1 MKEAKHILALIYQF
15 LIRKERPEEKEEI
28 LDWYERYHLDYDPS
42 QEHIEHTGQ
51 SVKHQVFDSIKQEA
65 SVRPLHRLW
74 RPLAAA
80 VAIFML
86 TGLGYLFL
94 GRENAIV
101 ADTDL
106 LASISPSDPQAKIT
120 LESGQII
127 DLEKMAI
134 DSCIKLDH
142 IEIRKDSTGQITY
155 VQNSKNKT
163 EIGSNTIET
172 PSNANY
178 TLNLSDGTI
187 VMLNANTKLKYP
199 NSFGGGDR
207 TVELDGEAYFIVSKT
222 KEKQK
227 FFVKTQQQVTEVLG
241 TRFNIK
247 TKKGRNIE
255 HTTLEEGSIRVT
267 NSNTSEGR
275 TIQPGQQA
283 ILNNAHMKVE
293 QVDLEPFLAWTKGYF
308 YLDGQNTSNVL
319 QEIAEW
325 YNIDIDYTITKNNN
339 KYKGKIPK
347 KLSLDKL
354 IQLLE
359 YTDLKAKPTI
369 QNDRIK
375 LLIK

>member
-51 SVKHQVFDSIKQEA
+51 SVKRQVFDSIRQDV
-65 SVRPLHRLW
+65 SDRPLHRLW

-80 VAIFML
+80 VAIFMFA
-86 TGLGYLFL
+86 GLGYLFL

-101 ADTDL
+101 ADTNL

-120 LESGQII
+120 LESGQVI

-155 VQNSKNKT
+155 FQNSKNKT
-163 EIGSNTIET
+163 EICSNTIET
-172 PSNANY
+172 PPNANY

-199 NSFGGGDR
+199 NSFGEGDR

-255 HTTLEEGSIRVT
+255 HTTLEEGSILVT

-275 TIQPGQQA
+275 TIHPGQQVT
-283 ILNNAHMKVE
+283 LSNAHMKVE

-359 YTDLKAKPTI
+359 HTDLKAKPTI